1 MAITAN
7 RENDMNDVDVIIA
20 GGGIGGLA
28 SALALALAG
37 QRVRVLER
45 SSEFAEVGAG
55 LQMAPNATRILRQW
69 GILEKVTEAGVSPRR
84 LVFRDA
90 LDGSVLTSAP
100 LGAEFTA
107 RYQAPYVVI
116 HRSDLLTILFEACR
130 DAGVDLVPDCE
141 VTDVAVFPD
150 HVEVKT
156 SAGPQRAA
164 AAVAA
169 DGLRSALRRKFSDD
183 EPICS
188 GYVAY
193 RGAFPV
199 AQLDRQLES
208 GQLEEVVVYVGPGRH
223 LVQYPL
229 RRGAIFNTVAVFAS
243 PAFRRD
249 EAEWGGP
256 DELDAAFAGSC
267 EAVVRGLRSLWRD
280 RRWPMFDRLPMDRWV
295 DGRLALTGDAAHP
308 MLQYLAQGACQ
319 AIEDAHCL
327 AAEAEKSGGD
337 WPAALAR
344 YAEIRFPRTSR
355 VQRTARLW
363 GDIWHV
369 DGVSRLMRNELFRA
383 RANADFSRADWLYG
397 T

>member
-1 MAITAN
+1 
-7 RENDMNDVDVIIA
+7 MNDVDVIIA

-28 SALALALAG
+28 NALALALAG

-45 SSEFAEVGAG
+45 SGEFAEVGAG

-69 GILEKVTEAGVSPRR
+69 GLLDRVTEAGVRPRR

-90 LDGSVLTSAP
+90 VDGSVLTSAP

-130 DAGVDLVPDCE
+130 DAGVELVADCA
-141 VTDVAVFPD
+141 VTDVAVHPD
-150 HVEVKT
+150 HVEVAT
-156 SAGPQRAA
+156 STGPQRAA

-169 DGLRSALRRKFSDD
+169 DGLRSGLRRRFSDD

-199 AQLDRQLES
+199 AELDRRLESSQLED
-208 GQLEEVVVYVGPGRH
+208 VVVYIGPGRH

-229 RRGAIFNTVAVFAS
+229 RRGEIFNTVAVFAS
-243 PAFRRD
+243 AAFRRGD
-249 EAEWGGP
+249 AEWGGP
-256 DELDAAFAGSC
+256 RELDQAFGGSC
-267 EAVVRGLRSLWRD
+267 EAVTRGLRSLWRD
-280 RRWPMFDRLPMDRWV
+280 RRWPMFDQLPVDRWV

-327 AAEAEKSGGD
+327 AAEAEKAAGD

-344 YAEIRFPRTSR
+344 YAEIRFPRTTR
-355 VQRTARLW
+355 VQQAARMW
-363 GDIWHV
+363 GEIWHV

-383 RANADFSRADWLYG
+383 RAEGDFSRADWLYG
-397 T
+397 V

>member
-1 MAITAN
+1 M
-7 RENDMNDVDVIIA
+7 
-20 GGGIGGLA
+20 
-28 SALALALAG
+28 
-37 QRVRVLER
+37 
-45 SSEFAEVGAG
+45 
-55 LQMAPNATRILRQW
+55 
-69 GILEKVTEAGVSPRR
+69 SPRR

-90 LDGSVLTSAP
+90 VDGSVLTSAP

-130 DAGVDLVPDCE
+130 DAGVDLVPDCA
-141 VTDVAVFPD
+141 VTDVAVLPD
-150 HVEVKT
+150 HVEAAT

-208 GQLEEVVVYVGPGRH
+208 GQLEEVVVYLGAGRH

-229 RRGAIFNTVAVFAS
+229 RRGEIFNTVAVFSS
-243 PAFRRD
+243 PAFGRG
-249 EAEWGGP
+249 EQEWGGP
-256 DELDAAFAGSC
+256 EELDEAFGGSC

-295 DGRLALTGDAAHP
+295 VHPEQGGHLGRGQEPLRV
-308 MLQYLAQGACQ
+308 
-319 AIEDAHCL
+319 
-327 AAEAEKSGGD
+327 D

-344 YAEIRFPRTSR
+344 YAQIRFPRTAR
-355 VQRTARLW
+355 VQQTARLW

-383 RANADFSRADWLYG
+383 RADADFSRADWLYG
-397 T
+397 I

>member
-1 MAITAN
+1 M
-7 RENDMNDVDVIIA
+7 DVIIA

-28 SALALALAG
+28 NALALALAG

-69 GILEKVTEAGVSPRR
+69 GLLGRVTEAGVSPRR

-90 LDGSVLTSAP
+90 VDGSVLTSVP

-116 HRSDLLTILFEACR
+116 HRSDLLTILFEACQ
-130 DAGVDLVPDCE
+130 DAGVDLVPDCA
-141 VTDVAVFPD
+141 VTDVTVHLG
-150 HVEVKT
+150 HVEAAT

-169 DGLRSALRRKFSDD
+169 DGLRSALRRKFSAD

-188 GYVAY
+188 GFVAY

-199 AQLDRQLES
+199 GQVDRQLES
-208 GQLEEVVVYVGPGRH
+208 GQLEEVVVYIGPGRH

-229 RRGAIFNTVAVFAS
+229 RRGEIFNTVAVFAS
-243 PAFRRD
+243 PAYRRG

-256 DELDAAFAGSC
+256 DELDEAFGGSC

-280 RRWPMFDRLPMDRWV
+280 RRWPMFDRLPMNRWV

-319 AIEDAHCL
+319 AIEDAQGL
-327 AAEAEKSGGD
+327 AAEVEKARGD

-344 YAEIRFPRTSR
+344 YAEIRSPRTSR
-355 VQRTARLW
+355 VQQTARLW
-363 GDIWHV
+363 GEMWHV

-383 RANADFSRADWLYG
+383 REDTDFSRADWLYG
-397 T
+397 V

>member
-1 MAITAN
+1 
-7 RENDMNDVDVIIA
+7 MNDVDVIIA

-37 QRVRVLER
+37 QQVRVLER

-107 RYQAPYVVI
+107 RFQAPYVVI

-169 DGLRSALRRKFSDD
+169 DGLRSALRRKFSGD

-229 RRGAIFNTVAVFAS
+229 RRGAIFNTVAVFTS

-256 DELDAAFAGSC
+256 DELDAAFGGSC

-327 AAEAEKSGGD
+327 AAEAEKAGGD

-355 VQRTARLW
+355 VQQTARLW

>member
-1 MAITAN
+1 VN

-28 SALALALAG
+28 NALALALTG

-69 GILEKVTEAGVSPRR
+69 GLLEKVTEAGVSPRR

-90 LDGSVLTSAP
+90 VDGSVLTSAP

-130 DAGVDLVPDCE
+130 DAGVDLVPDCA
-141 VTDVAVFPD
+141 VTDVSVHPD
-150 HVEVKT
+150 HVVVAT

-208 GQLEEVVVYVGPGRH
+208 GQLEEVVVYIGPGRH

-229 RRGAIFNTVAVFAS
+229 RRGEIFNTVAVFAS
-243 PAFRRD
+243 PAFRRG

-256 DELDAAFAGSC
+256 QELDEAFGGSC

-280 RRWPMFDRLPMDRWV
+280 RRWPMFDRPPADRWV

-327 AAEAEKSGGD
+327 AAEAEKAAGD

-355 VQRTARLW
+355 VQQTARLW

-383 RANADFSRADWLYG
+383 RAEGDFSRADWLYG
-397 T
+397 V

>member
-1 MAITAN
+1 
-7 RENDMNDVDVIIA
+7 MNDIDVIVA

-28 SALALALAG
+28 CALALTIAG

-45 SSEFAEVGAG
+45 SAEFAEVGAG

-69 GILEKVTEAGVSPRR
+69 GLLGKVTDAGVMPLR

-90 LDGSVLTSAP
+90 VDGSILTSAP
-100 LGAEFTA
+100 LDERFTA

-116 HRSDLLTILFEACR
+116 HRNDLLTILFEACQ
-130 DAGVDLVPDCE
+130 DAGVELVPSCT
-141 VTDVAVFPD
+141 VTDVTVHQD
-150 HVEVKT
+150 HVTVAT
-156 SAGPQRAA
+156 SSGDQRAA
-164 AAVAA
+164 AAIAA
-169 DGLRSALRRKFSDD
+169 DGLRSTLRRRFSDD

-188 GYVAY
+188 GHVAY

-199 AQLDRQLES
+199 AELDLQLES
-208 GQLEEVVVYVGPGRH
+208 SQLEEVVAYIGPGRH

-229 RRGAIFNTVAVFAS
+229 RRGEIFNTVAVFAS
-243 PAFRRD
+243 PGFSRGEPDWGHPQELEQAFR
-249 EAEWGGP
+249 
-256 DELDAAFAGSC
+256 GSC
-267 EAVVRGLRSLWRD
+267 DAVTRGLRSLWRD
-280 RRWPMFDRLPMDRWV
+280 RRWPMFDRLPITTWADR
-295 DGRLALTGDAAHP
+295 RLALTGDAAHP

-327 AAEAEKSGGD
+327 GTEVEKARGNWPDALENYTQARSG
-337 WPAALAR
+337 PTA
-344 YAEIRFPRTSR
+344 R

-383 RANADFSRADWLYG
+383 REPADFSRTDWLYG
-397 T
+397 A

>member
-1 MAITAN
+1 
-7 RENDMNDVDVIIA
+7 MNDIDVIVA

-28 SALALALAG
+28 CALALAVVG

-45 SSEFAEVGAG
+45 SPEFVEVGAG

-69 GILEKVTEAGVSPRR
+69 GLLGKVTDAGVMPRR
-84 LVFRDA
+84 IVFRDA

-100 LGAEFTA
+100 LDERFTA
-107 RYQAPYVVI
+107 RYRAPYIVI

-130 DAGVDLVPDCE
+130 DAGVELIPNCT
-141 VTDVAVFPD
+141 VTDVTVHPD
-150 HVEVKT
+150 CVTVATT
-156 SAGPQRAA
+156 SGDQRAA
-164 AAVAA
+164 AAIAA
-169 DGLRSALRRKFSDD
+169 DGLRSALRRRFSDD
-183 EPICS
+183 EPVCS

-199 AQLDRQLES
+199 AELDLRLES
-208 GQLEEVVVYVGPGRH
+208 GQLEEVVLYIGPGRH

-229 RRGAIFNTVAVFAS
+229 RRGEIFNTVAVFSS
-243 PAFRRD
+243 PGFGRGEQDWGSPQELEQAFQ
-249 EAEWGGP
+249 
-256 DELDAAFAGSC
+256 GSC
-267 EAVVRGLRSLWRD
+267 DAVARGLKSLWRD
-280 RRWPMFDRLPMDRWV
+280 RRWPMFDRVPIDRWA
-295 DGRLALTGDAAHP
+295 DRRLALTGDAAHP

-327 AAEAEKSGGD
+327 GTQVEKTRGNWPDALENYNQARSG
-337 WPAALAR
+337 PTA
-344 YAEIRFPRTSR
+344 R

-383 RANADFSRADWLYG
+383 REPADFSRADWLYG
-397 T
+397 A

>member
-1 MAITAN
+1 
-7 RENDMNDVDVIIA
+7 MNDVDVIIA

-28 SALALALAG
+28 SALALSSTG

-69 GILEKVTEAGVSPRR
+69 GLLDKVIQAGVSPRR

-90 LDGSVLTSAP
+90 VDGSVLTSAA

-130 DAGVDLVPDCE
+130 DAGVDLVADCA
-141 VTDVAVFPD
+141 VTGVTVYPD
-150 HVEVKT
+150 HVEVAT
-156 SAGPQRAA
+156 SVGPQRAA

-169 DGLRSALRRKFSDD
+169 DGLRSSLRRRFSDD

-188 GYVAY
+188 GFVAY

-208 GQLEEVVVYVGPGRH
+208 SQLEEVVVYIGPGRH

-229 RRGAIFNTVAVFAS
+229 RRGEIFNTVAVFAS
-243 PAFRRD
+243 PAFRRG
-249 EAEWGGP
+249 EQEWGGP
-256 DELDAAFAGSC
+256 QELDEAFGGSC

-327 AAEAEKSGGD
+327 AVAAEKAAGD

-344 YAEIRFPRTSR
+344 FAEIRYPRTAR
-355 VQRTARLW
+355 VQQTARLW

-383 RANADFSRADWLYG
+383 REDTDFSRADWLYG
-397 T
+397 I